1 MGNRAVI
8 TTNKELNDTG
18 IYLHWNG
25 GRDSVEAFL
34 AYCDLKH
41 YRKPEQ
47 DSYGYAMLINV
58 ITNFFGDGLSC
69 DVGNCQHLDCDN
81 GDNGVYIIKDWRI
94 VGRLYSYGEE
104 YEYGEQFE
112 DDFMIM
118 LNEIDSKQPE
128 HMQLTY
134 EERERIPEV
143 YEDVMKYRKKA

>member
-41 YRKPEQ
+41 YRKPEN

-58 ITNFFGDGLSC
+58 ITNHFGNGLSC
-69 DVGNCQHLDCDN
+69 DVGNCQHLDCNN
-81 GDNGVYIIKDWRI
+81 GDNGVYIIKNWRI
-94 VGRLYSYGEE
+94 VGRLYSYGEQ
-104 YEYGEQFE
+104 YEYDYFK
-112 DDFMIM
+112 DMI
-118 LNEIDSKQPE
+118 EAIDMTQPD
-128 HMQLTY
+128 HMRLTN
-134 EERERIPEV
+134 EERKRIPEV